1 VVEVLK
7 QGQFSPMPV
16 EDQVVAIFA
25 VTEGH
30 MDDVPIADV
39 PDFEA
44 ALIDFVG
51 NRYSGLVAEIRDTGR
66 LPEDELVAAITAF
79 KAERSDSRE

>member
-1 VVEVLK
+1 VLK

-30 MDDVPIADV
+30 LDDVPIN
-39 PDFEA
+39 EIA
-44 ALIDFVG
+44 AVEGSLVDFVG
-51 NRYSGLVAEIRDTGR
+51 NRYPGLLAEIKDTGQ
-66 LPEDELVAAITAF
+66 LPEDDLVAAIEAF
-79 KAERSDSRE
+79 KAGRSDSRE